1 MQGFE
6 RVHFKGTFRDYQQRV
21 LDRADGYLRDGKL
34 HIVAAP
40 GSGKTV
46 LGLELIRKI
55 GKPCLILS
63 PTTAI
68 REQWRARFC
77 SLFADDEQAAD
88 ALFSC
93 DLHDVR
99 LITSVTYQA
108 LYTAMERTEGGED
121 DCSDIDLMQL
131 IGAHEIGTIC
141 LDEAHHLRNEWQRA
155 LEKFMQ
161 QLDGRV
167 TVLSLTA
174 TPPYD
179 AEGGEWERYIAVCG
193 EIDEEIFVP
202 ELVAQGTLCPHQDY
216 VYFNYPTR
224 TELAALEDYR
234 AHAAAALDQIAVLP
248 FVRELCARLQ
258 EKPDYD
264 AIFSAPQEYTALF
277 CWFRSC
283 GLEVGRPIERQLA
296 GRRGLPRFQIGH
308 AEQAIGFLINGALL
322 SEEQKKQIEDIV
334 KSHGVYERRQV
345 QLRLSEKLRR
355 TLVSSVGKL
364 DSIRRIVQ
372 CERDAMGG
380 ELRLLILTDY
390 IKKETLDG
398 VASRGSFS
406 SVNVVSIF
414 ETLRRADD
422 TQEIG
427 VLSGSLIILPEK
439 VKLHARHTRQH
450 IPGTRY
456 CVVDVAGSLHTAVAA
471 VGELFERGEI
481 RVLIGTKSLL
491 GEGWDSPC
499 INALILASFVGSFVL
514 SNQMRGRAIRI
525 DPTHPQKVAN
535 IWHLITVEPP
545 YAVKERAMQRLAE
558 QIRQDDSRLISCD
571 YEILKRRFDTFMG
584 PNDRT
589 GAIESGI
596 GRLTAIAPPYDSEGI
611 ARIDAEMLERASH
624 REKLRAQWQN
634 AVRGGVVEV
643 TAQSVVPTEKRVP
656 VFTFWNVTLFLL
668 LAAVQADL
676 VRLIIMT
683 AMRFS
688 AWTAVAVAVGEGIVC
703 YLLYRLIRYVLLNRT
718 PARSIKTLGIAI
730 YEALCECSLIA
741 PSARV
746 ECRQDKQLSYV
757 SLYLRNASVH
767 DQNVFNRAMAEF
779 LSPIDNPRYLL
790 IRRNVLGKPSYR
802 FSFACPSVIG
812 KKKEYAEVL
821 AKKLKKVGRFELV
834 FTRREDGRRLILTCR
849 KKSYINVNQRNLEQI
864 YRVD

>member
-216 VYFNYPTR
+216 VYFNYPTK

-234 AHAAAALDQIAVLP
+234 AHAAAALNQIAALP

-296 GRRGLPRFQIGH
+296 GRRGLPRFQVGH

-456 CVVDVAGSLHTAVAA
+456 CVFDVAGSLHTAVAA

-545 YAVKERAMQRLAE
+545 YAVKERAVQRLAE

>member
-234 AHAAAALDQIAVLP
+234 AHAAAALNQIAALP

-296 GRRGLPRFQIGH
+296 GRRGLPRFQVGH

>member
-6 RVHFKGTFRDYQQRV
+6 RVHFKGKFRDYQQRV

-46 LGLELIRKI
+46 LGLELIRRI

-77 SLFADDEQAAD
+77 SLFADDEQTAD

-108 LYTAMERTEGGED
+108 LYTAMERRAGED
-121 DCSDIDLMQL
+121 DCSDVDLMQL
-131 IGAHEIGTIC
+131 IGTHKIGTIC

-161 QLDGRV
+161 QLDGRA
-167 TVLSLTA
+167 TVISLTA

-216 VYFNYPTR
+216 VCFNYPAKA
-224 TELAALEDYR
+224 ELAALEDYR
-234 AHAAAALDQIAVLP
+234 AHAAAALDQIAALP
-248 FVRELCARLQ
+248 FVRELCALLQ

-264 AIFSAPQEYTALF
+264 ALFSAPQAYIALF
-277 CWFRSC
+277 CWFRHC

-296 GRRGLPRFQIGH
+296 GRRGLPRFQLEH
-308 AEQAIGFLINGALL
+308 AEQAIGFLLSGPLL
-322 SEEQKKQIEDIV
+322 SEEQRGQIEGIIR
-334 KSHGVYERRQV
+334 SHGVYERRQV

-364 DSIRRIVQ
+364 DSIRRIAQ

-398 VASRGSFS
+398 IASQQSFS

-439 VKLHARHTRQH
+439 VALRVRHTRRH
-450 IPGTRY
+450 ISGTRY

-525 DPTHPQKVAN
+525 DPAHPQKVAN
-535 IWHLITVEPP
+535 IWHLVTVEPP
-545 YAVKERAMQRLAE
+545 YVEKEKAVQRLAA
-558 QIRQDDSRLISCD
+558 QIGQDDSQLISCD
-571 YEILKRRFDTFMG
+571 YEVLKRRFDTFMG

-596 GRLTAIAPPYDSEGI
+596 GRLTAIAPPYDREGI
-611 ARIDAEMLERASH
+611 ARIDGKMFERASH
-624 REKLRAQWQN
+624 RERLRAQWQN
-634 AVRGGVVEV
+634 AVREGVVEV

-656 VFTFWNVTLFLL
+656 VFTFWNVTLILL
-668 LAAVQADL
+668 LAVVQADL
-676 VRLIIMT
+676 VRLIVLT

-688 AWTAVAVAVGEGIVC
+688 AWTAVAVIVGEGIVC
-703 YLLYRLIRYVLLNRT
+703 YLLYRMIRHILLHRT

-741 PSARV
+741 PSAVV
-746 ECRQDKQLSYV
+746 ECSQDRQLSSV

-767 DQNVFNRAMAEF
+767 DQNVFNRAMTEF

-790 IRRNVLGKPSYR
+790 ICRNALGKYAYR
-802 FSFACPSVIG
+802 YSFACPSVIG
-812 KKKEYAEVL
+812 KKKEYAEAL
-821 AKKLKKVGRFELV
+821 ARKLKKVGRFELV
-834 FTRREDGRRLILTCR
+834 FTRREDGRKLILMCR
-849 KKSYINVNQRNLEQI
+849 KKSYISVNQRQIEQI
-864 YRVD
+864 YRA

>member
-1 MQGFE
+1 MQGFK

-216 VYFNYPTR
+216 VYFNYPTK

-234 AHAAAALDQIAVLP
+234 AHAAAALDQIAALP

-296 GRRGLPRFQIGH
+296 GRRGLPRFQVGH

-364 DSIRRIVQ
+364 DSIRRIAQ

>member
-216 VYFNYPTR
+216 VYFNYPTK

-234 AHAAAALDQIAVLP
+234 AHAAAALDQIAALP

-296 GRRGLPRFQIGH
+296 GRRGLPRFQVGH

-456 CVVDVAGSLHTAVAA
+456 CVFDVAGSLHTAVAA

-545 YAVKERAMQRLAE
+545 YAVKERAVQRLAE

>member
-216 VYFNYPTR
+216 VYFNYPTK

-234 AHAAAALDQIAVLP
+234 AHAAAALDQIAALP

-296 GRRGLPRFQIGH
+296 GRRGLPRFQVGH

>member
-216 VYFNYPTR
+216 VYFNYPTK

-234 AHAAAALDQIAVLP
+234 AHAAAALDQIAALP

-296 GRRGLPRFQIGH
+296 GRRGLPRFQVGH

-535 IWHLITVEPP
+535 IWHLVTVEPP

-558 QIRQDDSRLISCD
+558 QIRQDDSQLISCD

-624 REKLRAQWQN
+624 RERLRAQWQN

>member
-216 VYFNYPTR
+216 VCFNYPTR
-224 TELAALEDYR
+224 TGLAALEDYR
-234 AHAAAALDQIAVLP
+234 AHAAAALDQIAALP

-308 AEQAIGFLINGALL
+308 AEQAIGFLINGPLL
-322 SEEQKKQIEDIV
+322 SEEQKKQIEGIV

-414 ETLRRADD
+414 
-422 TQEIG
+422 
-427 VLSGSLIILPEK
+427 
-439 VKLHARHTRQH
+439 
-450 IPGTRY
+450 
-456 CVVDVAGSLHTAVAA
+456 
-471 VGELFERGEI
+471 
-481 RVLIGTKSLL
+481 
-491 GEGWDSPC
+491 
-499 INALILASFVGSFVL
+499 
-514 SNQMRGRAIRI
+514 
-525 DPTHPQKVAN
+525 
-535 IWHLITVEPP
+535 
-545 YAVKERAMQRLAE
+545 
-558 QIRQDDSRLISCD
+558 
-571 YEILKRRFDTFMG
+571 
-584 PNDRT
+584 
-589 GAIESGI
+589 
-596 GRLTAIAPPYDSEGI
+596 
-611 ARIDAEMLERASH
+611 
-624 REKLRAQWQN
+624 
-634 AVRGGVVEV
+634 
-643 TAQSVVPTEKRVP
+643 
-656 VFTFWNVTLFLL
+656 
-668 LAAVQADL
+668 
-676 VRLIIMT
+676 
-683 AMRFS
+683 
-688 AWTAVAVAVGEGIVC
+688 
-703 YLLYRLIRYVLLNRT
+703 
-718 PARSIKTLGIAI
+718 
-730 YEALCECSLIA
+730 
-741 PSARV
+741 
-746 ECRQDKQLSYV
+746 
-757 SLYLRNASVH
+757 
-767 DQNVFNRAMAEF
+767 
-779 LSPIDNPRYLL
+779 
-790 IRRNVLGKPSYR
+790 
-802 FSFACPSVIG
+802 
-812 KKKEYAEVL
+812 
-821 AKKLKKVGRFELV
+821 
-834 FTRREDGRRLILTCR
+834 
-849 KKSYINVNQRNLEQI
+849 
-864 YRVD
+864 

>member
-1 MQGFE
+1 M
-6 RVHFKGTFRDYQQRV
+6 
-21 LDRADGYLRDGKL
+21 
-34 HIVAAP
+34 
-40 GSGKTV
+40 
-46 LGLELIRKI
+46 
-55 GKPCLILS
+55 
-63 PTTAI
+63 
-68 REQWRARFC
+68 
-77 SLFADDEQAAD
+77 
-88 ALFSC
+88 
-93 DLHDVR
+93 
-99 LITSVTYQA
+99 
-108 LYTAMERTEGGED
+108 
-121 DCSDIDLMQL
+121 
-131 IGAHEIGTIC
+131 
-141 LDEAHHLRNEWQRA
+141 
-155 LEKFMQ
+155 
-161 QLDGRV
+161 
-167 TVLSLTA
+167 
-174 TPPYD
+174 
-179 AEGGEWERYIAVCG
+179 
-193 EIDEEIFVP
+193 
-202 ELVAQGTLCPHQDY
+202 
-216 VYFNYPTR
+216 
-224 TELAALEDYR
+224 
-234 AHAAAALDQIAVLP
+234 
-248 FVRELCARLQ
+248 
-258 EKPDYD
+258 
-264 AIFSAPQEYTALF
+264 
-277 CWFRSC
+277 
-283 GLEVGRPIERQLA
+283 
-296 GRRGLPRFQIGH
+296 PRFQIGH

-439 VKLHARHTRQH
+439 VKLHVRHTRQH

-456 CVVDVAGSLHTAVAA
+456 CVFDVAGSLHTAVAA

-535 IWHLITVEPP
+535 IWHLVTVEPP
-545 YAVKERAMQRLAE
+545 YAVKERAVQRLAE

-571 YEILKRRFDTFMG
+571 YEVLKRRFDTFMG

>member
-216 VYFNYPTR
+216 VYFNYPTK

-234 AHAAAALDQIAVLP
+234 AHAAAALDQIAALP

-545 YAVKERAMQRLAE
+545 YAVKERAVQRLAE

-571 YEILKRRFDTFMG
+571 YEVLKRRFDTFMG

-589 GAIESGI
+589 GSIESGI

-790 IRRNVLGKPSYR
+790 IRRNVLGKPLYR

>member
-234 AHAAAALDQIAVLP
+234 AHAAAALDQIAALP

-308 AEQAIGFLINGALL
+308 AEQAIGFLINGPLL
-322 SEEQKKQIEDIV
+322 SEEQKKQIEGIV

-545 YAVKERAMQRLAE
+545 YAVKERAVQRLAE

>member
-216 VYFNYPTR
+216 VYFNYPTK

-234 AHAAAALDQIAVLP
+234 AHAAAALDQIAALP

-308 AEQAIGFLINGALL
+308 AEQAIGFLINGPLL
-322 SEEQKKQIEDIV
+322 SEEQKKQIEGIV

-545 YAVKERAMQRLAE
+545 YAVKERAVQRLAE

-571 YEILKRRFDTFMG
+571 YEVLKRRFDTFMG

-779 LSPIDNPRYLL
+779 LSSIDNPRYLL

>member
-216 VYFNYPTR
+216 VYFNYPTK

-234 AHAAAALDQIAVLP
+234 AHAAAALDQIAALP

-296 GRRGLPRFQIGH
+296 GRRGLPRFQVGH

-779 LSPIDNPRYLL
+779 LSHIDNPRYLL
-790 IRRNVLGKPSYR
+790 IRRNMLGKPSYR

>member
-1 MQGFE
+1 MEFRPSEFMAGVRE
-6 RVHFKGTFRDYQQRV
+6 RRPLVHHITNYVTVNDCANICICAGGSPVMTDGDDVADMVSISSSTVVNIGTLNARTVGSMEVAFRTASSKGIPML
-21 LDRADGYLRDGKL
+21 LDPVGAG
-34 HIVAAP
+34 A
-40 GSGKTV
+40 
-46 LGLELIRKI
+46 
-55 GKPCLILS
+55 
-63 PTTAI
+63 TA
-68 REQWRARFC
+68 
-77 SLFADDEQAAD
+77 
-88 ALFSC
+88 
-93 DLHDVR
+93 
-99 LITSVTYQA
+99 Y
-108 LYTAMERTEGGED
+108 RTETAEA
-121 DCSDIDLMQL
+121 LMSM
-131 IGAHEIGTIC
+131 
-141 LDEAHHLRNEWQRA
+141 RP
-155 LEKFMQ
+155 
-161 QLDGRV
+161 
-167 TVLSLTA
+167 TVIK
-174 TPPYD
+174 
-179 AEGGEWERYIAVCG
+179 G
-193 EIDEEIFVP
+193 
-202 ELVAQGTLCPHQDY
+202 
-216 VYFNYPTR
+216 N
-224 TELAALEDYR
+224 
-234 AHAAAALDQIAVLP
+234 
-248 FVRELCARLQ
+248 
-258 EKPDYD
+258 
-264 AIFSAPQEYTALF
+264 
-277 CWFRSC
+277 
-283 GLEVGRPIERQLA
+283 A
-296 GRRGLPRFQIGH
+296 G
-308 AEQAIGFLINGALL
+308 
-322 SEEQKKQIEDIV
+322 
-334 KSHGVYERRQV
+334 
-345 QLRLSEKLRR
+345 
-355 TLVSSVGKL
+355 
-364 DSIRRIVQ
+364 
-372 CERDAMGG
+372 
-380 ELRLLILTDY
+380 
-390 IKKETLDG
+390 
-398 VASRGSFS
+398 
-406 SVNVVSIF
+406 
-414 ETLRRADD
+414 
-422 TQEIG
+422 EIG

-439 VKLHARHTRQH
+439 VKLHVRHTRQH

-535 IWHLITVEPP
+535 IWHLVTVEPP

-558 QIRQDDSRLISCD
+558 QIRQDDSQLISCD

-611 ARIDAEMLERASH
+611 ARIDGEMLERASH

-634 AVRGGVVEV
+634 AAHGGVVEV

-718 PARSIKTLGIAI
+718 PARSIRTLGTAI

-757 SLYLRNASVH
+757 SLYLRNAGVH

-849 KKSYINVNQRNLEQI
+849 KKSYININQRNLEQI

>member
-514 SNQMRGRAIRI
+514 SNQMRGRAVRI

-545 YAVKERAMQRLAE
+545 YAVKERAVQRLAE
-558 QIRQDDSRLISCD
+558 QIRQDDSQLISCD

-611 ARIDAEMLERASH
+611 ARIDGEMLERASH

>member
-1 MQGFE
+1 MQGFK

-216 VYFNYPTR
+216 VYFNYPTK

-234 AHAAAALDQIAVLP
+234 AHAAAALNQIAALP

-296 GRRGLPRFQIGH
+296 GRRGLPRFQVGH

-535 IWHLITVEPP
+535 IWHLVTVEPP
-545 YAVKERAMQRLAE
+545 YAVKERAVQRLAE
-558 QIRQDDSRLISCD
+558 QIRQDDSQLISCD

>member
-234 AHAAAALDQIAVLP
+234 AHAAAALDQIAALP

-296 GRRGLPRFQIGH
+296 GRRGLPRFQVGH
-308 AEQAIGFLINGALL
+308 AEQAIGFLINDPLL
-322 SEEQKKQIEDIV
+322 SEEQKKQIEGIV

-364 DSIRRIVQ
+364 DSIRRIAQ

-398 VASRGSFS
+398 IASQQSFS

-439 VKLHARHTRQH
+439 VALRVRHTRRH
-450 IPGTRY
+450 ISGTRY

-514 SNQMRGRAIRI
+514 SNQMRGRAVRI

-535 IWHLITVEPP
+535 IWHLVTVEPP
-545 YAVKERAMQRLAE
+545 YAVKERAVQRLAE
-558 QIRQDDSRLISCD
+558 QIRQDDSQLISCD
-571 YEILKRRFDTFMG
+571 YEVLKRRFDTFMG

-596 GRLTAIAPPYDSEGI
+596 GRLTAIAPPYDCEGI
-611 ARIDAEMLERASH
+611 ARIDGEMLERASH

-634 AVRGGVVEV
+634 AVRGGVVVV

-757 SLYLRNASVH
+757 SLYLRNAGVH

>member
-216 VYFNYPTR
+216 VYFNYPTK

-234 AHAAAALDQIAVLP
+234 AHAAAALNQIAALP

-571 YEILKRRFDTFMG
+571 YEVLKRRFDTFMG

>member
-1 MQGFE
+1 MQGFK

-216 VYFNYPTR
+216 VYFNYPTK

-234 AHAAAALDQIAVLP
+234 AHAAAALDQIAALP

-296 GRRGLPRFQIGH
+296 GRRGLPRFQVGH

-364 DSIRRIVQ
+364 DSIRRIAQ

-703 YLLYRLIRYVLLNRT
+703 YLLYRLVRYVLLNRT

>member
-345 QLRLSEKLRR
+345 QFRLSEKLRR

-535 IWHLITVEPP
+535 IWHLVTVEPP

-571 YEILKRRFDTFMG
+571 YEVLKRRFDTFMG

>member
-1 MQGFE
+1 M
-6 RVHFKGTFRDYQQRV
+6 
-21 LDRADGYLRDGKL
+21 
-34 HIVAAP
+34 
-40 GSGKTV
+40 
-46 LGLELIRKI
+46 
-55 GKPCLILS
+55 S

-77 SLFADDEQAAD
+77 SLFADDEQSAD

-108 LYTAMERTEGGED
+108 LYTAMERRAGED
-121 DCSDIDLMQL
+121 DCSDVDLMQL
-131 IGAHEIGTIC
+131 IGTHKIGTIC

-161 QLDGRV
+161 QLDGRA

-216 VYFNYPTR
+216 VCFNYPAKA
-224 TELAALEDYR
+224 ELAALEDYR
-234 AHAAAALDQIAVLP
+234 AHAAAALDQIAALP
-248 FVRELCARLQ
+248 FVRELCALLQ

-264 AIFSAPQEYTALF
+264 ALFSAPQAYIALF
-277 CWFRSC
+277 CWFRHC

-296 GRRGLPRFQIGH
+296 GRRGLPRFQLEH
-308 AEQAIGFLINGALL
+308 AEQAIGFLLSGPLL
-322 SEEQKKQIEDIV
+322 SEEQRGQIEGIV
-334 KSHGVYERRQV
+334 RSHGVYERRQV

-364 DSIRRIVQ
+364 DSIRRIAQ

-398 VASRGSFS
+398 IASQQSFS

-439 VKLHARHTRQH
+439 VALRVRHTRRH
-450 IPGTRY
+450 ISGTRY
-456 CVVDVAGSLHTAVAA
+456 CAVDVAGSLHTAVAA

-525 DPTHPQKVAN
+525 DPAHPQKVAN
-535 IWHLITVEPP
+535 IWHLVTVEPP
-545 YAVKERAMQRLAE
+545 YVEKEKAVQRLAA
-558 QIRQDDSRLISCD
+558 QIGQDDSQLISCD
-571 YEILKRRFDTFMG
+571 YEVLKRRFDTFMG

-596 GRLTAIAPPYDSEGI
+596 GRLTAIAPPYDREGI
-611 ARIDAEMLERASH
+611 ARIDGEMFERASH
-624 REKLRAQWQN
+624 RERLRAQWQN
-634 AVRGGVVEV
+634 AVREGVVEV
-643 TAQSVVPTEKRVP
+643 TAQSVVPAEKRVP
-656 VFTFWNVTLFLL
+656 VFTFWNVTLILL
-668 LAAVQADL
+668 LAVVQADL
-676 VRLIIMT
+676 VRLIVLT

-688 AWTAVAVAVGEGIVC
+688 AWTAVAVIVGEGIVC
-703 YLLYRLIRYVLLNRT
+703 YLLYRLIRHILLHRT

-741 PSARV
+741 PSAVV
-746 ECRQDKQLSYV
+746 ECSRDQQLSSV

-767 DQNVFNRAMAEF
+767 DQNVFNRAMTEF

-790 IRRNVLGKPSYR
+790 IRRNALGKYAYR
-802 FSFACPSVIG
+802 YSFACPSVIG
-812 KKKEYAEVL
+812 KKKEYAEAL
-821 AKKLKKVGRFELV
+821 ARKLKKVGRFELV
-834 FTRREDGRRLILTCR
+834 FTRREDGRKLILTCR
-849 KKSYINVNQRNLEQI
+849 KKSYISVNQRQIEQI
-864 YRVD
+864 YRA

>member
-1 MQGFE
+1 MQGFK

-216 VYFNYPTR
+216 VYFNYPTK

-234 AHAAAALDQIAVLP
+234 AHAAAALNQIAALP

-296 GRRGLPRFQIGH
+296 GRRGLPRFQVGH

>member
-55 GKPCLILS
+55 DKPCLILS

-216 VYFNYPTR
+216 VYFNYPTK

-234 AHAAAALDQIAVLP
+234 AHAAAALNQIAALP

-296 GRRGLPRFQIGH
+296 GRRGLPRFQVGH

>member
-216 VYFNYPTR
+216 VYFNYPTK

-234 AHAAAALDQIAVLP
+234 AHAAAALDQIAALP

-283 GLEVGRPIERQLA
+283 GLEIGRPIERQLA
-296 GRRGLPRFQIGH
+296 GRRGLPRFQVGH

>member
-234 AHAAAALDQIAVLP
+234 AHAAAALDQIAALP

-308 AEQAIGFLINGALL
+308 AEQAIGFLINDPLL
-322 SEEQKKQIEDIV
+322 SEEQKKQIEGIV

-545 YAVKERAMQRLAE
+545 YAVKERAVQRLAE

-571 YEILKRRFDTFMG
+571 YEVLKRRFDTFMG

-596 GRLTAIAPPYDSEGI
+596 GRLTTIAPPYDSEGI

-779 LSPIDNPRYLL
+779 LSSIDNPRYLL

>member
-216 VYFNYPTR
+216 VYFNYPTK

-234 AHAAAALDQIAVLP
+234 AHAAAALDQIAALP

-308 AEQAIGFLINGALL
+308 AEQAIGFLINDPLL
-322 SEEQKKQIEDIV
+322 SEEQKKQIEGIV

-456 CVVDVAGSLHTAVAA
+456 CVFDVAGSLHTAVAA

-545 YAVKERAMQRLAE
+545 YAVKERAVQRLAE

-571 YEILKRRFDTFMG
+571 YEVLKRRFDTFMG

>member
-216 VYFNYPTR
+216 VYFNYPTK

-234 AHAAAALDQIAVLP
+234 AHAAAALNQIAALP

-296 GRRGLPRFQIGH
+296 GRRGLPRFQVGH

>member
-216 VYFNYPTR
+216 VYFNYPTK

-234 AHAAAALDQIAVLP
+234 AHAAAALNQIAALP

-439 VKLHARHTRQH
+439 VKLHVRHTRQH

-456 CVVDVAGSLHTAVAA
+456 CVFDVAGSLHTAVAA

-571 YEILKRRFDTFMG
+571 YEVLKRRFDTFMG